1 MSFYFIMEANMK
13 KLFQQIIKFGI
24 VGVICFIIDFAIT
37 TIPTYFFGQ
46 STVYLFAVFGF
57 VISCIVNYI
66 LSIKYVFTDKKE
78 MDKKKEFL
86 VFVILSAIGLLINEL
101 IIYLCQD
108 ILYAKVMWIHN
119 LIPSALIVP
128 VSKIIATAVVM
139 VYNFISRKLFLERK

>member
-1 MSFYFIMEANMK
+1 MK

-108 ILYAKVMWIHN
+108 ILYATVMWIHN

>member
-1 MSFYFIMEANMK
+1 MK

-37 TIPTYFFGQ
+37 TIPTYIFGKN
-46 STVYLFAVFGF
+46 SVYLFAVLGF
-57 VISCIVNYI
+57 VVSCIVNYI

-78 MDKKKEFL
+78 MDKKKEFI

-101 IIYLCQD
+101 IIYLCND
-108 ILYAKVMWIHN
+108 VLYEQVLWIHN
-119 LIPSALIVP
+119 LIPATLIVP
-128 VSKIIATAVVM
+128 ISKIIATAVVM

>member
-1 MSFYFIMEANMK
+1 MK

-37 TIPTYFFGQ
+37 TIPTYIFGQ
-46 STVYLFAVFGF
+46 NSVYLFAVFGF

-78 MDKKKEFL
+78 MDKKKEFI

-108 ILYAKVMWIHN
+108 VLYAKVMWIHN
-119 LIPSALIVP
+119 LIPAALIVP
-128 VSKIIATAVVM
+128 ISKIIATAVVM

>member
-1 MSFYFIMEANMK
+1 MK

-57 VISCIVNYI
+57 VFSCIVNYI

-86 VFVILSAIGLLINEL
+86 VFVIFSAIGLLINEL

-108 ILYAKVMWIHN
+108 ILYAKVMWIYN
-119 LIPSALIVP
+119 LIPSSLIVP

>member
-1 MSFYFIMEANMK
+1 MK

>member
-1 MSFYFIMEANMK
+1 MK

-57 VISCIVNYI
+57 VFSCIVNYI

-108 ILYAKVMWIHN
+108 ILYVKVMWIHN
-119 LIPSALIVP
+119 LIPSSLIVP

>member
-1 MSFYFIMEANMK
+1 MK

-57 VISCIVNYI
+57 VFSCIVNYI

-108 ILYAKVMWIHN
+108 ILYAKVMWIYN
-119 LIPSALIVP
+119 LIPSSLIVP